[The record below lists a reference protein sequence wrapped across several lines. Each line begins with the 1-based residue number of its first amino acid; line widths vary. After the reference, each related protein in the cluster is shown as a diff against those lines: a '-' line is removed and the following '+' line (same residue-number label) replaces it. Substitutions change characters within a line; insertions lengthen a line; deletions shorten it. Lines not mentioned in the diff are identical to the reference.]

1 MQNSE
6 VLARIK
12 EREEELAVAAE
23 LDAAWVLKQWRDIA
37 IADPRELTALLV
49 KPCPRCWPDGL
60 SLEEPNP
67 LCDAP
72 IIDKETGINFGG
84 CGGHGKVSVHLA
96 DTRKLSG
103 PARRLFA
110 GVKETKN
117 GIEIKMRDQDA
128 ALANISRYLGMVV
141 ERKELSGP
149 GGSPIAMAT
158 VDVNDLTDDQLA
170 ALIAGENTPQNVI
183 KGGTIEGTLQL
194 ADSN

>member
-49 KPCPRCWPDGL
+49 KPCARCWPAGL

-72 IIDKETGINFGG
+72 IIGEDGSNLGG
-84 CGGHGKVSVHLA
+84 CGGRGEVSVHLA

-110 GVKETKN
+110 GVKHTKN

-149 GGSPIAMAT
+149 GGGPLAMAT
-158 VDVNDLTDDQLA
+158 VNVNDLTDDQLA
-170 ALIAGENTPQNVI
+170 ALIAGENAPQNEI
-183 KGGTIEGTLQL
+183 PGGTIEGTLQL
-194 ADSN
+194 MDSN